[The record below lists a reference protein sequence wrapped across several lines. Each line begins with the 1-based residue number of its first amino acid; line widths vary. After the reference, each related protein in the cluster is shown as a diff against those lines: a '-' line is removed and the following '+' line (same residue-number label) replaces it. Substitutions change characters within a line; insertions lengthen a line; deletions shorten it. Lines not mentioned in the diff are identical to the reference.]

1 MELSASEAAREVGK
15 SVQTITRAI
24 QSGRLSASGPK
35 GGPYRIDPSELFRV
49 YPRRTPE
56 PSATPSMAGDASGE
70 KPSAT
75 GNLEVEVKMLR
86 EMLAREQ
93 DTVADLRARLD
104 SEAEERRRLTALLTH
119 RPDEPALVVEPP
131 PQPQPQPLKR
141 SWWQRLRGAG
151 T

>member
-24 QSGRLSASGPK
+24 QGGRLSASGPK

-49 YPRRTPE
+49 YPRRTLE

-104 SEAEERRRLTALLTH
+104 SEAEERRRLTALLTY
-119 RPDEPALVVEPP
+119 RPDEPAPVVEPP
-131 PQPQPQPLKR
+131 PQPQPQTLKR

>member
-49 YPRRTPE
+49 YPRRTSE
-56 PSATPSMAGDASGE
+56 PSATSSMAGGASDE
-70 KPSAT
+70 KPSAM

-119 RPDEPALVVEPP
+119 RPDEPALVVEPSP
-131 PQPQPQPLKR
+131 PAATPSP
-141 SWWQRLRGAG
+141 SSARGGSA
-151 T
+151 

>member
-56 PSATPSMAGDASGE
+56 PSATPSMEGDASDG

-86 EMLAREQ
+86 EMLAWEQ
-93 DTVADLRARLD
+93 DTVADLRTRLD

-119 RPDEPALVVEPP
+119 QPDEPAPVVEPS
-131 PQPQPQPLKR
+131 PQPRSQPLNR
-141 SWWQRLRGAG
+141 SWWQRLRGAE